1 MFVPSSRYA
10 TAKDN
15 VLKAVAEAQ
24 LFITLL
30 VTIVLRTEIQNSDV
44 LTRNGYGAILV
55 ASFFSAPSVMLF
67 FVARHVFRCLCTFGS
82 AGGEPAADPR
92 GGVAAMDPRV
102 AAPQPE
108 PPQPEPQPEPE
119 PARPEEQKSLMGQ
132 GVACVKV

>member
-1 MFVPSSRYA
+1 M
-10 TAKDN
+10 
-15 VLKAVAEAQ
+15 LKAVAEAQ

-67 FVARHVFRCLCTFGS
+67 FVARHACRCLRTFGS
-82 AGGEPAADPR
+82 AGAEPADPR
-92 GGVAAMDPRV
+92 GGVAAVDPRV

-108 PPQPEPQPEPE
+108 SPQSEPQPEPE
-119 PARPEEQKSLMGQ
+119 PARPEEQESLMGQ

>member
-1 MFVPSSRYA
+1 M
-10 TAKDN
+10 
-15 VLKAVAEAQ
+15 LKAVAEAQ

-82 AGGEPAADPR
+82 AGGGPAADPR
-92 GGVAAMDPRV
+92 GAVATVDPRV
-102 AAPQPE
+102 AA
-108 PPQPEPQPEPE
+108 PQPEPQPEPE
-119 PARPEEQKSLMGQ
+119 PARLEERESLMGQ

>member
-1 MFVPSSRYA
+1 M
-10 TAKDN
+10 
-15 VLKAVAEAQ
+15 LKAVAEAQ

-67 FVARHVFRCLCTFGS
+67 FVARHAFRCLRTFGS
-82 AGGEPAADPR
+82 AGAEPADPR
-92 GGVAAMDPRV
+92 GGVAAVDLRV

-108 PPQPEPQPEPE
+108 SEPEPQPEPE
-119 PARPEEQKSLMGQ
+119 MARPEEQESPTGQ

>member
-1 MFVPSSRYA
+1 M
-10 TAKDN
+10 
-15 VLKAVAEAQ
+15 LKAVAEAQ

-92 GGVAAMDPRV
+92 GGVAAVDPRV
-102 AAPQPE
+102 AAPQLE
-108 PPQPEPQPEPE
+108 SEPEPQPEPE
-119 PARPEEQKSLMGQ
+119 PARPEEQESLMGQ

>member
-1 MFVPSSRYA
+1 M
-10 TAKDN
+10 
-15 VLKAVAEAQ
+15 LKAVAEAQ

-82 AGGEPAADPR
+82 AGAEPAGPR
-92 GGVAAMDPRV
+92 GAVAAVDPRV
-102 AAPQPE
+102 AA
-108 PPQPEPQPEPE
+108 PQPEPQPEPE
-119 PARPEEQKSLMGQ
+119 PARPEEQESLMGQ

>member
-1 MFVPSSRYA
+1 M
-10 TAKDN
+10 
-15 VLKAVAEAQ
+15 LKAVAEAQ

-82 AGGEPAADPR
+82 AGEPAADPR
-92 GGVAAMDPRV
+92 GAVAAVDPRV

-108 PPQPEPQPEPE
+108 PQPEPE
-119 PARPEEQKSLMGQ
+119 PPRPEEQESLMGQ

>member
-1 MFVPSSRYA
+1 MSALSRYA

-82 AGGEPAADPR
+82 AGEPAADPR
-92 GGVAAMDPRV
+92 GAVAAVDPRV
-102 AAPQPE
+102 AA
-108 PPQPEPQPEPE
+108 PQPEPQPEPE
-119 PARPEEQKSLMGQ
+119 PARPEEQESLMGQ

>member
-1 MFVPSSRYA
+1 MSALSRYA

-55 ASFFSAPSVMLF
+55 ASFFSAPSVMLY
-67 FVARHVFRCLCTFGS
+67 FVARHACRCLRTFGS
-82 AGGEPAADPR
+82 AGAEPADPR
-92 GGVAAMDPRV
+92 GGVAAVDPRV

-108 PPQPEPQPEPE
+108 SEPEPQPEPE
-119 PARPEEQKSLMGQ
+119 PARPEEQESLMGQ